1 MQQNSLPNLEVENN
15 DAVELLI
22 DTDLNINLTCK
33 VCVSCFLLR
42 LHGPNHRDPCVLTIH
57 QDSIHPAIHQ
67 NKYMLDQDHL
77 RECQVNRLIMKF
89 DNLFYVM

>member
-1 MQQNSLPNLEVENN
+1 MKNN

-42 LHGPNHRDPCVLTIH
+42 LHGVNHRDPCVLAIH
-57 QDSIHPAIHQ
+57 QDSIQPAIHT
-67 NKYMLDQDHL
+67 YEMDQDHL
-77 RECQVNRLIMKF
+77 RQHQVNRLIMKSG
-89 DNLFYVM
+89 NLFYVM

>member
-1 MQQNSLPNLEVENN
+1 MENN

-22 DTDLNINLTCK
+22 DIDLNINLTCK

-57 QDSIHPAIHQ
+57 QDSIHPAIY
-67 NKYMLDQDHL
+67 KYKLDQDHL
-77 RECQVNRLIMKF
+77 RQHQVKRLIMKF
-89 DNLFYVM
+89 GNLFYVM